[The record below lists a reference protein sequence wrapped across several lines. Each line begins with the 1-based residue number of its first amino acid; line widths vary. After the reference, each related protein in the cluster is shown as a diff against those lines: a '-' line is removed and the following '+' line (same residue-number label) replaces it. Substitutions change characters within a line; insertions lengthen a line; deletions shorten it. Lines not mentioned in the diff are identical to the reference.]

1 MFGRE
6 KNKLYSDDSKTV
18 VSTLI
23 GKETVFFFFLTSGE
37 ALRIDGVVNGN
48 CKCEKKL
55 ILSPDGK
62 IKGNISAQS
71 VIISGEVDGDI
82 TVTGKLELLSS
93 GKIAGDIVAGSLV
106 IDEGASF
113 DGRCTMASASSS
125 PSYSSSED

>member
-23 GKETVFFFFLTSGE
+23 GKETVFDGDLTSGE

-62 IKGNISAQS
+62 IKGNFGA
-71 VIISGEVDGDI
+71 ECYY
-82 TVTGKLELLSS
+82 LR
-93 GKIAGDIVAGSLV
+93 GSRWRHYCDREIRAAFV
-106 IDEGASF
+106 RKDCRRYC
-113 DGRCTMASASSS
+113 GRFPC
-125 PSYSSSED
+125 D